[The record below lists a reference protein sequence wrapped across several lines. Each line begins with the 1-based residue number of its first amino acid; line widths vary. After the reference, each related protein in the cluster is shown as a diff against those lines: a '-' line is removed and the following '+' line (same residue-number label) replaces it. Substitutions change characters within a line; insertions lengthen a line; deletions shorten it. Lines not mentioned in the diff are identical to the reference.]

1 MGINIYKQI
10 TERERN
16 KMTRKKVVLNSIR
29 VCVVVFLIT
38 SFLGCIAAIP
48 IAIKY
53 AKSKQGYVAEAEIPA
68 PAEKVYRAAISL
80 AEERAPVV
88 KILKKD
94 DVKLFLEV
102 TDDIQ
107 KASLKAESI
116 SQEKTAVIVKADVPK
131 VEGKEK
137 EFEKDGE
144 KELAL
149 RIIDK
154 ICTKLNVQCTVT
166 KQ

>member
-1 MGINIYKQI
+1 MA
-10 TERERN
+10 
-16 KMTRKKVVLNSIR
+16 RKKTVLNSIR

-53 AKSKQGYVAEAEIPA
+53 AKNKEGYVAQAEIPA

-88 KILKKD
+88 KILKQD
-94 DVKLFLEV
+94 DAKLLLEV

-107 KASLKAESI
+107 KASFKAESI
-116 SQEKTAVIVKADVPK
+116 SQEKTTVTVKADVPK

-137 EFEKDGE
+137 EYEKDRE

-149 RIIDK
+149 RIIHNV
-154 ICTKLNVQCTVT
+154 CAKLGVKYTIISQ
-166 KQ
+166 